1 MAGTGLWCVSPSH
14 PDESALHLI
23 NTFQLQ
29 LVTTM
34 MGLKRG
40 DGVGWLEFRKHAFRA
55 ARGVLWRGKKTQKV
69 EYTVGGKTLGVYGP
83 PGPWSAAHV
92 PINSY
97 RSREWWEQQKAKKDA
112 ERIKHPRSFYPRL
125 MLAETRPDTAAGT
138 HWRVVAQ
145 DRAQWQGR

>member
-1 MAGTGLWCVSPSH
+1 MVGVQKTCLQSS
-14 PDESALHLI
+14 ERSALE
-23 NTFQLQ
+23 
-29 LVTTM
+29 
-34 MGLKRG
+34 G
-40 DGVGWLEFRKHAFRA
+40 
-55 ARGVLWRGKKTQKV
+55 KTQKV

-125 MLAETRPDTAAGT
+125 MLAETRLDTAAGT